1 MPNGT
6 LVGPERLKQA
16 QTSLK
21 QSNHLRSY
29 FLVPN
34 PNFLRDYLTY
44 AADNE
49 APKMFHVW
57 AALTAVSASVGRRVF
72 LAWGTRAM
80 YCNIYVLLVGDA
92 GNGKSITMVNF
103 KKLFRAIKPEL
114 QHSASRESPQGLWQ
128 FMTGNLDIKPP
139 IEAGAM
145 ELIKWPNGQLL
156 PTHPMLILANEFLN
170 FISMD
175 DKGWINEL
183 NDIYDEDMYHYRTKN
198 AGQNKVIG
206 PYITML
212 GGLTTDVALDM
223 QKAKII
229 STGLARRVLFQFGSR
244 RFEDPHAFL
253 TETEEQRAAFSRCET
268 HLNLLRKSAG
278 EFQWNDQAKQWF
290 KDWYDNH
297 SQLTPKRSPQTRSWF
312 TSKPDQ
318 LLKIA
323 MVLSL
328 CESVD
333 FNLTVQNFREAAEF
347 LEVLERDLYRIFGG
361 VGRNETAGVAMQVF
375 EYIAGLTEPISKKQL
390 WIKMF
395 NFLSPKDARKEFDE
409 VLSYLAETKKIQIHG
424 LIVTTK
430 SGSFTDPIIATPEV
444 LQAWAA
450 RNLVALSAT
459 QADVVQAEIDRG
471 SLPQAGPSVAPVP
484 TLTFLLPPSAPQVA
498 PQSANENASDQ
509 PQKPNPE

>member
-1 MPNGT
+1 M
-6 LVGPERLKQA
+6 LKRNA
-16 QTSLK
+16 IYSKHALE
-21 QSNHLRSY
+21 NR
-29 FLVPN
+29 

-44 AADNE
+44 ASDNE
-49 APKMFHVW
+49 APRMFHVW
-57 AALTAVSASVGRRVF
+57 AGLTAVSAAVGRRVF

-80 YCNIYVLLVGDA
+80 YANIYVLLVGDA

-103 KKLFRAIKPEL
+103 KKLFRSIKPEL

-139 IEAGAM
+139 IEAGSM

-244 RFEDPHAFL
+244 RFDDPHAFL
-253 TETEEQRAAFSRCET
+253 TETQEQRDAFSRCEA
-268 HLNLLRKSAG
+268 HLNLLRKSVG
-278 EFQWNDQAKQWF
+278 EFQWNEQAKAWF
-290 KDWYDNH
+290 QDWYNQH
-297 SQLTPKRSPQTRSWF
+297 SRLTPKRSPQTRSWF

-318 LLKIA
+318 LLKVA
-323 MVLSL
+323 MLLSL
-328 CESVD
+328 CEGID
-333 FNLTVQNFREAAEF
+333 FNLTVQNFQEAAEF
-347 LEVLERDLYRIFGG
+347 LEILERDLYRIFGG

-375 EYIAGLTEPISKKQL
+375 EYISGLTEPISKKQL

-409 VLSYLAETKKIQIHG
+409 VLSYLAETKKIQMHG

-444 LQAWAA
+444 LTKWAA
-450 RNLVALSAT
+450 ANSVSLSAT
-459 QADVVQAEIDRG
+459 PTDVIQASLDRG
-471 SLPQAGPSVAPVP
+471 ASPQAGPSAPPVATLRFSIPSAAPQAVVP
-484 TLTFLLPPSAPQVA
+484 TPSGT
-498 PQSANENASDQ
+498 STDQ
-509 PQKPNPE
+509 PQKPISD